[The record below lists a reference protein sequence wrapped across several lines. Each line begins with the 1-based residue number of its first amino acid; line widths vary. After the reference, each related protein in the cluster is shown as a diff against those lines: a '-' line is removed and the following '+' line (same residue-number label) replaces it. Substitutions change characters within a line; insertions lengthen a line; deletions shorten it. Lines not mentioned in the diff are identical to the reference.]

1 MCLPVAVRSLLS
13 GLREKANVC
22 VFGSFDTQAPNS
34 KDIKIKPD
42 SQAPGGYFFWVTS
55 ADIRRT
61 EGKRK
66 NSVVSSQRPA
76 QGRGRSQDV

>member
-1 MCLPVAVRSLLS
+1 M
-13 GLREKANVC
+13 C
-22 VFGSFDTQAPNS
+22 VFGSFDTQASNS

-55 ADIRRT
+55 VDVDVRRT

-66 NSVVSSQRPA
+66 NSVVLSQ
-76 QGRGRSQDV
+76 